1 VVRVLAAGVN
11 FLDVGQRRGTYPRQV
26 PFTLGVEGAG
36 MVESAGEGVRNV
48 KPSDRAAFTGM
59 PSAYSEAILADA
71 DRLIPLP
78 NEFTFQEG
86 AAFPRQLGSEPVFG
100 RALCDLIRRRLVW
113 DCALPSR
120 VSDPVSVSQPAAI
133 RSTGLALK
141 DQRAYR
147 RNFQE
152 EIELCSADPLQSLS
166 VWCTSGWA
174 DCSLPLNLHRS
185 QIFMVHHAKGKQ

>member
-1 VVRVLAAGVN
+1 
-11 FLDVGQRRGTYPRQV
+11 
-26 PFTLGVEGAG
+26 

-147 RNFQE
+147 RNFQGE
-152 EIELCSADPLQSLS
+152 SNCVQLIRCRAFQFGAQAAGQIARSHLTCIAHKSLWFITPKANS
-166 VWCTSGWA
+166 RPVRTQQQ
-174 DCSLPLNLHRS
+174 PR
-185 QIFMVHHAKGKQ
+185 Q

>member
-1 VVRVLAAGVN
+1 VVRVVAAGVN

-48 KPSDRAAFTGM
+48 KPSDRVAFTGM

-100 RALCDLIRRRLVW
+100 RALYDLISSDDWYGIVPFRLRY
-113 DCALPSR
+113 PTR
-120 VSDPVSVSQPAAI
+120 
-133 RSTGLALK
+133 LAL
-141 DQRAYR
+141 ASPR
-147 RNFQE
+147 RSVQE
-152 EIELCSADPLQSLS
+152 VLL
-166 VWCTSGWA
+166 
-174 DCSLPLNLHRS
+174 
-185 QIFMVHHAKGKQ
+185 